1 MPSPA
6 QPTLV
11 HLPDRVRTSLQLLV
25 AQTGKPEAELIG
37 EAIEAYL
44 ESQNRPLPRSIGI
57 GESDRGDL
65 SDRVDDLLWQ
75 DS

>member
-6 QPTLV
+6 QSTLI
-11 HLPDRVRTSLQLLV
+11 HLPDRVRISLQQLV
-25 AQTGKPEAELIG
+25 SQTGKPEEDLIR

-44 ESQNRPLPRSIGI
+44 ESQNRPLPKSIGI
-57 GESDRGDL
+57 GASDRGDL
-65 SDRVDDLLWQ
+65 ADRVDDLLWQ

>member
-1 MPSPA
+1 MPSSA

-11 HLPDRVRTSLQLLV
+11 HLPDSVKTSLQQLV
-25 AQTGKPEAELIG
+25 SQTGKPESELIG

-57 GESDRGDL
+57 GASDRGDL

>member
-1 MPSPA
+1 MPS
-6 QPTLV
+6 TLV
-11 HLPDRVRTSLQLLV
+11 NLPDRIKASLQQLV
-25 AQTGKPEAELIG
+25 NQTGKPEEELIG

-57 GESDRGDL
+57 GASDRGDL

>member
-11 HLPDRVRTSLQLLV
+11 HLPDRLKTSLQQLV
-25 AQTGKPEAELIG
+25 SQTGKPEAELIG

-57 GESDRGDL
+57 GASDRGDL

>member
-1 MPSPA
+1 VILIEQRKAKTIDDHTRPS
-6 QPTLV
+6 V
-11 HLPDRVRTSLQLLV
+11 S
-25 AQTGKPEAELIG
+25 QTGKSEEDLIR

-57 GESDRGDL
+57 GASDRGDL

>member
-1 MPSPA
+1 MPSSA

-11 HLPDRVRTSLQLLV
+11 HLPDRVKTSLQQLV
-25 AQTGKPEAELIG
+25 SQTRKPEAVLIG

-44 ESQNRPLPRSIGI
+44 ENQNRPLPKSIGI
-57 GESDRGDL
+57 GASDRGDL
-65 SDRVDDLLWQ
+65 ADRVDDFLWQ

>member
-1 MPSPA
+1 MLSPA

-11 HLPDRVRTSLQLLV
+11 HLPDRVRTSLQKLV
-25 AQTGKPEAELIG
+25 SQTGKLEEDLIR

-44 ESQNRPLPRSIGI
+44 EIQNRPLPRSIGI
-57 GESDRGDL
+57 GASDRGDL